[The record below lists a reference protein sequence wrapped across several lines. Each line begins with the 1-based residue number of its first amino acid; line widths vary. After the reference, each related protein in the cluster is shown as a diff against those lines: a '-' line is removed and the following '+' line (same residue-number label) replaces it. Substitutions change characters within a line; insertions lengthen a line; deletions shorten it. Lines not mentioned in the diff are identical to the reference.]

1 MLKYL
6 QVTGGNMG
14 FNRLPSHSEK
24 LLLEIVNVDNP
35 SQLLCNRFEQASSKE
50 DDELR
55 GIIRELRQEGYINVK
70 WADNIPYFVTLNN
83 SARTYKEQLAEYKS
97 QIVIKETKDKKVR
110 NIIFISH
117 RSTDK
122 AIADMLVDFFSST
135 GIPKEIIFC
144 SSLPGNDIN
153 EKISGE
159 VKTALRNSAVNIAIL
174 SHDYYESAYCLN
186 EAGIVWYENV
196 PVIPIAL
203 PEVNSSNMYGF
214 LNNEYKLRRLDS
226 DTDISYIYDTVNE
239 ALSVPQV
246 KASVITYENN
256 KLRARYAD
264 YIKTR
269 ETPNKITA
277 VLHSDAISEIT
288 TDDERIV
295 LYYILRKNI
304 RKVSKSTI
312 CEWLNK
318 NEIYEVNVDNAFDL
332 LSCFEGGTIINDTL
346 EFGID
351 TFRRY
356 SANSSAILPS
366 LKECVDRHIKL
377 ASDTFKTIW
386 KDNIVD
392 STLGLF
398 IAYIVDERMC
408 LFGNRWMAEAQIENI
423 KNWESKYELDSTLS
437 DNYGSCLEFFIQNN
451 FVFESSWTSYG
462 NPREYSLCPSLKE
475 LLFNHAETYR
485 LALEECKESH
495 HFVFPF

>member
-1 MLKYL
+1 MA
-6 QVTGGNMG
+6 
-14 FNRLPSHSEK
+14 FNRLPSNSEK
-24 LLLEIVNVDNP
+24 LLLKIVNTDNP
-35 SQLLCNRFEQASSKE
+35 SKLLCNLFEQASSKE
-50 DDELR
+50 DTELR

-70 WADNIPYFVTLNN
+70 WADNIPYFVTLTN
-83 SARTYKEQLAEYKS
+83 SARTYKEQLAEYET
-97 QIVIKETKDKKVR
+97 QTIIQTTKDKKVKT
-110 NIIFISH
+110 IIFISH

-122 AIADMLVDFFSST
+122 AIADMLVDFFSGT

-159 VKTALRNSAVNIAIL
+159 VKTALKNSAINVAIL

-186 EAGIVWYENV
+186 EAGIIWYEDV

-239 ALSVPQV
+239 ALSAPHV

-256 KLRARYAD
+256 KLRVRYAD

-269 ETPNKITA
+269 ETPNPTTA
-277 VLHSDAISEIT
+277 VLHSTTISEIT

-332 LSCFEGGTIINDTL
+332 LSSFDGGTIVNDVL

-356 SANSSAILPS
+356 SANSSSILLS

-386 KDNIVD
+386 EANILD
-392 STLGLF
+392 PTLGLF
-398 IAYIVDERMC
+398 IAYIVDERMR
-408 LFGNRWMAEAQIENI
+408 LFGDRWMAEAQIENI

-437 DNYGSCLEFFIQNN
+437 NNYGSCLEFFVQNEL
-451 FVFESSWTSYG
+451 VFESSWTSYG
-462 NPREYSLCPSLKE
+462 NPREYSLCPSLQD

-485 LALEECKESH
+485 PTLEKCKASH